1 MAISDV
7 CLALVQGQELQAIQ
21 QANPQ
26 RRMIFCGDGA
36 NDLCPSLGLG
46 PKDFVLPRKGHP
58 LEQLIAKRAA
68 QIGETTVVAKV
79 LAWNDHAELF
89 EIIRSLYV

>member
-1 MAISDV
+1 MF
-7 CLALVQGQELQAIQ
+7 LEMLQGQELQAIQ

-26 RRMIFCGDGA
+26 RRIIFCGDGA

-46 PKDFVLPRKGHP
+46 PNDFVLPRKGHP
-58 LEQLIAKRAA
+58 LEQLIAKRSAKK
-68 QIGETTVVAKV
+68 GETVVVAQV
-79 LAWNDHAELF
+79 MPWNDHAELF